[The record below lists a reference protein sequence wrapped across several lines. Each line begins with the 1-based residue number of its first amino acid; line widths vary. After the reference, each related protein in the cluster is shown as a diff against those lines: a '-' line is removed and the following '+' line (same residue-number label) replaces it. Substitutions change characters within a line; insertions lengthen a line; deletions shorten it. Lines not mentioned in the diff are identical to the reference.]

1 LRAFRPNFTLSS
13 KHVIV
18 RLDRHTWFLCCSV
31 SAALCSSMLSIQ
43 TASCIRNPVPF
54 RSCPEAQHCEHI
66 KLFRPVTRDSKCTP
80 LGRQPARRRTGAL
93 TEMDF
98 DQYFEIGPS
107 PRVSS
112 QVLYLTEMIKSPL
125 TGRVIDKGSVQRR
138 ARIKD
143 KAVRSVP
150 VGHRLLKKNQAQ
162 YEVERVCQRERENE
176 MPRLTS
182 DSESKIQI
190 TVLI

>member
-1 LRAFRPNFTLSS
+1 MNEERRMMWELG
-13 KHVIV
+13 KQY
-18 RLDRHTWFLCCSV
+18 SV
-31 SAALCSSMLSIQ
+31 LFQDGSFHI
-43 TASCIRNPVPF
+43 ASG
-54 RSCPEAQHCEHI
+54 
-66 KLFRPVTRDSKCTP
+66 
-80 LGRQPARRRTGAL
+80 LGCRARRAPLSLAQASKARLNDRTFRTIASARRDAKKACSAHMPSLGYSRFCSGHQQHKCVRVHTSHSCTCAHIENCS
-93 TEMDF
+93 TEVK
-98 DQYFEIGPS
+98 Y
-107 PRVSS
+107 
-112 QVLYLTEMIKSPL
+112 
-125 TGRVIDKGSVQRR
+125 KGSVQRR

-143 KAVRSVP
+143 KAVRS